1 MATERFYSG
10 LECRADGRM
19 LVGPALRYG
28 EVSASHRER
37 FEAGAFS
44 LDDGKTRWLDVGHD
58 RQIVIAHTDGGGLEL
73 VDTGDA
79 LEVRATLA
87 DIPPADAAIEG
98 VKLGLLR
105 GFSVEFFAREE
116 TDDNGIRV
124 IGKADLAGVG
134 LVRNPSYRGSTAEM
148 RDILTA
154 LGQPVPTPW
163 ERTARWR

>member
-1 MATERFYSG
+1 MAERFYAG

-37 FEAGAFS
+37 FEPGAFA

-58 RQIVIAHTDGGGLEL
+58 RQIIIAHTDGGGLEL
-73 VDTGDA
+73 NDTGDA

-87 DIPPADAAIEG
+87 EIPPADAAIEG
-98 VKLGLLR
+98 IKLGLLR
-105 GFSVEFFAREE
+105 GFSIEFFAREE
-116 TDDNGIRV
+116 TDVDGVRV

-134 LVRNPSYRGSTAEM
+134 LVKNPSYRGSTAEM

-154 LGQPVPTPW
+154 LGQPAPLW